1 MNVFEYF
8 VKKSLFVNLVSA
20 FVLLIGIIALRAL
33 PREAFPPVN
42 YDIVTI
48 ATVYRNATA
57 QEVEKLVTIPLEDEL
72 NELSGLKEMTSISE
86 ENLSSIIIELDPN
99 AKEKNKIVND
109 IQRAV
114 DRVSDLPEDAEDPV
128 VDEIETG
135 EIPIIQ
141 VSLSGNVEEK
151 ILRRYAEALEDKL
164 IDIPEV
170 ASIGKNGWRDPEIWV
185 EIDPI
190 KTKDYYIS
198 LLEIAAALNTRNV
211 NLPGGT
217 LEENGQEFMIRTVGE
232 FETADEIKKVVVRA
246 NDVGNWIRIED
257 IANVKD
263 TFEDDS
269 ILFRTNG
276 ARSINLVVI
285 KRDFA
290 DAIDLVNKV
299 KAKCAE
305 FKKAL
310 PPEISISF
318 VDDFSYY
325 IKRRLNVLT
334 SNACMGIVLVL
345 ISLLFFMTWR
355 IALLTAL
362 GIPVALAATF
372 GIMLYCGIS
381 INLLSMFGMII
392 VVGMLVDDAIIIAEN
407 AYRYIEEGM
416 TPRAA
421 AIRSV
426 KEVALPVSATVL
438 TTIAAFIPLLM
449 MTGIMGKFVRH
460 IPIVVIIALAA
471 SLLEALFI
479 LPSHIAD
486 FVKSP
491 KKGHVEQ
498 HWYNSI
504 QSFYSRTITF
514 CLKYRYM
521 VLVISVALFIGSGLL
536 AKFGMKFRLFGSEG
550 LEMFFVNIEAPIG
563 TPIEKTEELTEQAEK
578 LLDALPRS
586 EIENYVTSV
595 GIRQTDRDGSN
606 VERGSHLAL
615 ITVYT
620 TPANN
625 RKRTVNSMIE
635 QLRKDAE
642 PITNVDV
649 KFEKPSAGPP
659 IGKPISVRIK
669 GNDFDMLKTVAAQF
683 KAWLPTIK
691 GVKDVDDDYNVGKKE
706 LRIIVDEKQA
716 AKAFLTYRQIAR
728 AVNAAFA
735 GGIAT
740 TIKTTSDEIDVRIK
754 FREQEQKDIN
764 TFKEILILNT
774 RGNLIPFEQVA
785 RVEEFPGLATIKHLD
800 KKRVV
805 TVTADINEEITTPLE
820 VNEVLKK
827 LFEPLENNYPDVTV
841 TFSGEQEDTEESMQ
855 SLRRSFLLAGFL
867 IFLILATTFQ
877 SLMQPLIV
885 MLAIP
890 FGLIGV
896 ILTFFVHGQ
905 PLGFMAMLG
914 IIGLSGVVVNDA
926 IVLVEFINTL
936 RQQGVAALE
945 SIIQACTL
953 RLRPVILTTVTTVL
967 GLLPTAY
974 GWGGNDPF
982 IKPMALALAWGLFF
996 ATLTTLIIIPCV
1008 TAIIDDVRKK
1018 IGHVMLYKTNGK
1030 YTENI

>member
-1 MNVFEYF
+1 
-8 VKKSLFVNLVSA
+8 
-20 FVLLIGIIALRAL
+20 
-33 PREAFPPVN
+33 
-42 YDIVTI
+42 
-48 ATVYRNATA
+48 
-57 QEVEKLVTIPLEDEL
+57 
-72 NELSGLKEMTSISE
+72 
-86 ENLSSIIIELDPN
+86 
-99 AKEKNKIVND
+99 
-109 IQRAV
+109 
-114 DRVSDLPEDAEDPV
+114 
-128 VDEIETG
+128 
-135 EIPIIQ
+135 
-141 VSLSGNVEEK
+141 
-151 ILRRYAEALEDKL
+151 
-164 IDIPEV
+164 
-170 ASIGKNGWRDPEIWV
+170 
-185 EIDPI
+185 
-190 KTKDYYIS
+190 
-198 LLEIAAALNTRNV
+198 
-211 NLPGGT
+211 
-217 LEENGQEFMIRTVGE
+217 
-232 FETADEIKKVVVRA
+232 
-246 NDVGNWIRIED
+246 
-257 IANVKD
+257 
-263 TFEDDS
+263 
-269 ILFRTNG
+269 
-276 ARSINLVVI
+276 
-285 KRDFA
+285 
-290 DAIDLVNKV
+290 
-299 KAKCAE
+299 
-305 FKKAL
+305 
-310 PPEISISF
+310 
-318 VDDFSYY
+318 
-325 IKRRLNVLT
+325 
-334 SNACMGIVLVL
+334 
-345 ISLLFFMTWR
+345 
-355 IALLTAL
+355 
-362 GIPVALAATF
+362 
-372 GIMLYCGIS
+372 
-381 INLLSMFGMII
+381 
-392 VVGMLVDDAIIIAEN
+392 
-407 AYRYIEEGM
+407 M
-416 TPRAA
+416 TPRDA

-426 KEVALPVSATVL
+426 KEVALPVSSTVL

-486 FVKSP
+486 FVKAP

-521 VLVISVALFIGSGLL
+521 VLVISVSLFIGSGLL

-550 LEMFFVNIEAPIG
+550 LEMFFVNVEAPIG

-595 GIRQTDRDGSN
+595 GIKQTDRDGSN

-625 RKRTVNSMIE
+625 RKRTINSMIE

-659 IGKPISVRIK
+659 VGKPIAVRIK

-683 KAWLPTIK
+683 ETWLPTIK

-706 LRIIVDEKQA
+706 LRIIIDEKQA

-820 VNEVLKK
+820 VNGVLKK
-827 LFEPLENNYPDVTV
+827 FFEPLKNNYPDVTV

-855 SLRRSFLLAGFL
+855 SLKRSFLLAGFL

-905 PLGFMAMLG
+905 ALGFMAMLG

-953 RLRPVILTTVTTVL
+953 RLRPVMLTTITTVL

-996 ATLTTLIIIPCV
+996 ATITTLIIIPCV

-1018 IGHVMLYKTNGK
+1018 IGHVMLCKTNGK
-1030 YTENI
+1030 YMENI